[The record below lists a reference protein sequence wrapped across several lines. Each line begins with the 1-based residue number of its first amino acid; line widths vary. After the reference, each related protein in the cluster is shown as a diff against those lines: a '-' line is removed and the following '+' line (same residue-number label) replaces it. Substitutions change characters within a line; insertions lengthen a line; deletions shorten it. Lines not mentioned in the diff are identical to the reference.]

1 MSPLLP
7 WSISSLCSLLRTCLL
22 NTQVSTTIFCLPI
35 VLSSKKVFHEK
46 VANLANNTDNCT
58 SVFLSYFGIWKSA
71 SHIPILTCRIFW
83 RVYLSFVFKKIITLR
98 ASSRIRCS
106 ETARVIFPVNV
117 GQWRKQW
124 EVGPFGATA
133 LTYVKAPA
141 LLPSC
146 DFDISM
152 QMKHSEKVK

>member
-1 MSPLLP
+1 ML
-7 WSISSLCSLLRTCLL
+7 
-22 NTQVSTTIFCLPI
+22 
-35 VLSSKKVFHEK
+35 
-46 VANLANNTDNCT
+46 
-58 SVFLSYFGIWKSA
+58 
-71 SHIPILTCRIFW
+71 
-83 RVYLSFVFKKIITLR
+83 
-98 ASSRIRCS
+98 CS
-106 ETARVIFPVNV
+106 ETARVSFPVNV

-152 QMKHSEKVK
+152 QMICDISMQMKHSEKVK